1 MKKLVIYGS
10 GPIAEVAD
18 FYFGIDS
25 DYEVSAFTNAAEF
38 IDGDTFH
45 GRPMSPF
52 EEIEKQYP
60 PSEHEIFIAVG
71 YNKTNQVRQKRFQ
84 EASDKGYKC
93 ASYISS
99 KAVYYGTPVGDNC
112 FILEGNVIQP
122 FVTIG
127 DNVTLWSGNHIGH
140 HSKIMN
146 HCFISSHVVISG
158 RCYIDENCFLGV
170 NSTLKDNVKLG
181 KFTVVS
187 SGAIVM
193 QDCEQRTLVRPG
205 ESNYRV
211 VKRDL
216 I

>member
-1 MKKLVIYGS
+1 VKKLVIYGS

-25 DYEVSAFTNAAEF
+25 DYEVCAFTNAAEF
-38 IDGDTFH
+38 IAGDSFN
-45 GRPMSPF
+45 GRPMLPF
-52 EEIEKQYP
+52 EEIEKHYP
-60 PSEHEIFIAVG
+60 PSEYEMFIAVG
-71 YNKTNQVRQKRFQ
+71 YTKTNQVRQQRFQ
-84 EASDKGYKC
+84 EARQKGYRC

-99 KAVYYGTPVGDNC
+99 KAMYYGTPVGDNC
-112 FILEGNVIQP
+112 FILENNVIQP

-140 HSKIMN
+140 HSEIKD
-146 HCFISSHVVISG
+146 HCFISSHVVVSG
-158 RCYIDENCFLGV
+158 RCHIDENCFLGV
-170 NSTLKDNVKLG
+170 NSTLRDNVKLG

-193 QDCEQRTLVRPG
+193 KDCEQRTLVRAS
-205 ESNYRV
+205 ESDYRV
-211 VKRDL
+211 VKKDL